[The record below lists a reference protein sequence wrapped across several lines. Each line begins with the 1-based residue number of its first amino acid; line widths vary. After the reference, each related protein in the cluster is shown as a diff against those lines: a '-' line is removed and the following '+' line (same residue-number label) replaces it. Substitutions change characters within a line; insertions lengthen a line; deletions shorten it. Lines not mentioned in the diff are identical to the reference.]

1 MTVSVIL
8 PVHNNQDTVKRAIES
23 VLNNIADDD
32 ELIIVLN
39 GSTDNSKNIVLGY
52 EVDCRVKI
60 ITSDPGRS
68 RARNKG
74 LQSAKGDFINFLDA
88 DDMMLPNHIE
98 MAKNFLIE
106 NEEYDAYTDETLI
119 VDDKSNRISIQYD
132 KTTTSN
138 ILVDRNVFEIG
149 AVMFRNRDISLFIE
163 DLEYNE
169 DHIFW
174 IDNLLN
180 HRVFFNSNFIGVHK
194 FIDGNNTMIVNRK
207 DMIGTQIVIFAVLK
221 EKNMYEKKINL
232 LDLIK
237 EELKFLLID
246 SSQKSKLFKLVSSQF
261 PVTMVFSKFILK
273 APLLGKMVRE
283 HYR

>member
-8 PVHNNQDTVKRAIES
+8 PVHNNQDTVRRAIES

-39 GSTDNSKNIVLGY
+39 GSTDNSKNIVLDYGI
-52 EVDCRVKI
+52 DHRVKI
-60 ITSDPGRS
+60 ATSNPGRS

-74 LQSAKGDFINFLDA
+74 LQLAKGDFINFLDA

-98 MAKNFLIE
+98 MAKHFLIE

-119 VDDKSNRISIQYD
+119 VDERSNHISIQYD

-149 AVMFRNRDISLFIE
+149 AVMFRNKDISLFIE

-207 DMIGTQIVIFAVLK
+207 DMIGTRVVIFAVLK
-221 EKNMYEKKINL
+221 EKNMYKKPINL

-246 SSQKSKLFKLVSSQF
+246 SSQNSKLFKLVSSQF

-273 APLLGKMVRE
+273 SPLLGKMVRE